1 MNKKNYDIIT
11 ILCAFLIVILL
22 SFIPKSNVEKTIVS
36 ENKFSKNMKYITNKV
51 GNNYTLVN
59 RIELSNDIVNILYK
73 NNETDDYKSYF
84 IDKESGEIVTY
95 KTLLKAGAED
105 LFRETELKLLNEK
118 YPKFIVEGIT
128 SPDTKREVFIKN
140 NSLVIQYSNVIT
152 NPKCNDKLS
161 LIINYH
167 EINNLLNYFHDLDE
181 EYTNESGYDYDP
193 TKKYIAFT
201 FDDGPNKNNTNDIV
215 NYLNDNKMRATFFM
229 VGYLMKEYPDIVK
242 NVYDNKMEIGSH
254 SWAHKNLTKQKID
267 IISSEMN
274 ETDSVYKNITG
285 DNIKLMRP
293 PYGAINNKVKENFN
307 YAFIKWNI
315 DTNDWKYK
323 DENHLYDYVINNVS
337 DGDIVLMHDL
347 QSSTKNGMEK
357 LLPELYVRGFRVV
370 SVSELANIKNKSLE
384 NHKVYFSL
392 K

>member
-1 MNKKNYDIIT
+1 MN
-11 ILCAFLIVILL
+11 
-22 SFIPKSNVEKTIVS
+22 
-36 ENKFSKNMKYITNKV
+36 
-51 GNNYTLVN
+51 
-59 RIELSNDIVNILYK
+59 
-73 NNETDDYKSYF
+73 
-84 IDKESGEIVTY
+84 
-95 KTLLKAGAED
+95 
-105 LFRETELKLLNEK
+105 
-118 YPKFIVEGIT
+118 
-128 SPDTKREVFIKN
+128 
-140 NSLVIQYSNVIT
+140 
-152 NPKCNDKLS
+152 
-161 LIINYH
+161 
-167 EINNLLNYFHDLDE
+167 
-181 EYTNESGYDYDP
+181 
-193 TKKYIAFT
+193 
-201 FDDGPNKNNTNDIV
+201 
-215 NYLNDNKMRATFFM
+215 
-229 VGYLMKEYPDIVK
+229 EYPDIVK

-347 QSSTKNGMEK
+347 QSSTKKGMEK